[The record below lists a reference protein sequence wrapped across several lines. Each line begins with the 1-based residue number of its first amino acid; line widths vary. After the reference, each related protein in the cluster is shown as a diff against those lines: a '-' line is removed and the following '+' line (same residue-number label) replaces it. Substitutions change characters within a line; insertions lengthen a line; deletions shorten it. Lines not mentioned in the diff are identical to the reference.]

1 MRRSSRKDESR
12 TLALLA
18 HLITILTVAASQSS
32 PATRPTAV
40 PLPSAPSVAAS
51 DLPPFSSASPEDVT
65 AVEATASSTPPSLEC
80 ISADDK
86 EFKFVLST
94 HRNSTGH
101 WLADIDVQPGE
112 NARAGGVPFEVHLEH
127 RTRTCMHCEGPN
139 THYAHVSLAEPPP
152 KRVPRGKGYRYY
164 PGYGFYKRH
173 QVLKSW
179 YEARAICEAEGT
191 DLVVINSEDEAKL
204 MLELS
209 APLIFLKPG
218 AEWNIEAYVGAYDF
232 HAENEFFTVQG
243 IALNETGYVKWS
255 PGEPNNHRD
264 EDCVTLRRN
273 AMFNDVSCNHP
284 LQFICELSE

>member
-1 MRRSSRKDESR
+1 MLRSSRKDESR

-40 PLPSAPSVAAS
+40 PLPSVPSVAFS

-65 AVEATASSTPPSLEC
+65 AVEATASATPPSLEC

-101 WLADIDVQPGE
+101 WLAD
-112 NARAGGVPFEVHLEH
+112 
-127 RTRTCMHCEGPN
+127 
-139 THYAHVSLAEPPP
+139 PPP